1 MFELSLRRLTSVSGG
16 FALGDV
22 PSPQRQVYSH
32 ETVSARR
39 ALRADKDEYRGLF
52 VALAGFSGKKAI
64 DTDEDGQKKEK

>member
-1 MFELSLRRLTSVSGG
+1 LFELSLRRLTSVSGG

-39 ALRADKDEYRGLF
+39 ALRADKDEYHGLCF
-52 VALAGFSGKKAI
+52 ALAGFNSKKATA
-64 DTDEDGQKKEK
+64 TDEDGQKKEK